1 MQQFEVVESKDGW
14 HVYLSCGR
22 VDVILPS
29 REEAIAF
36 AQACVGDDGASA
48 ARSEIEQGDTPL
60 PPLIVVED
68 DEDDE
73 VCDLPVPRTRSA
85 AG

>member
-1 MQQFEVVESKDGW
+1 MQRFEVVESKDGW

-22 VDVILPS
+22 VDVILPT
-29 REEAIAF
+29 RDEAIAF

-48 ARSEIEQGDTPL
+48 ARSEIEQGDVPL
-60 PPLIVVED
+60 PPLIVVASAD
-68 DEDDE
+68 DDDSCE
-73 VCDLPVPRTRSA
+73 VTVLQARSA

>member
-1 MQQFEVVESKDGW
+1 MQSFEIVESDDGW

-22 VDVILPS
+22 VDVILPT
-29 REEAIAF
+29 RDEAIAF

-48 ARSEIEQGDTPL
+48 ARSEIEQGDVPL
-60 PPLIVVED
+60 PPLIVVASED
-68 DEDDE
+68 QACQ
-73 VCDLPVPRTRSA
+73 VTVLQARP